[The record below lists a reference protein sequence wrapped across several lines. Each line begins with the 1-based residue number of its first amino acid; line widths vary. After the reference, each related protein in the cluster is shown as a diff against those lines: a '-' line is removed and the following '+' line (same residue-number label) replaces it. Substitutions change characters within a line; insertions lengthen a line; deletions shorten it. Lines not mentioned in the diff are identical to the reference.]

1 MSTPAPQGRGPL
13 PERAADTTA
22 EQPWPV
28 RLLSMK
34 IGEYV
39 EKMSTLWVEGQVV
52 QLNRRPGARTAYLT
66 LRDPDVDMSLS
77 VSIHV
82 NALDAM
88 PGPLG
93 EGARVVL
100 QAKPAFW
107 TQRGSLML
115 DARQIRPVGVGEL
128 LARLEYLK
136 RHLAQE
142 GLFDRDRK
150 RPLPFLPR
158 RVGLVCGR
166 ASAAERDVV
175 ENARRRWPA
184 TRFEIRQ
191 VAVQGA
197 TAVAEVTAALA
208 ELDAHPEVDVIV
220 IARGGG
226 GVEDLLP
233 FSNETLVRAVAA
245 ARTPVVSAIGHDVD
259 TPLLDLVADHRAST
273 PTDAAKAVVP
283 DAVAERAA
291 VCRRRATAPG
301 ARSPVGCTTS
311 AAGSSSC
318 AAGPVL
324 TDKGAFVRSQR
335 DVVEALR
342 DRARRRVESQLHR
355 ARDHTAHLRAQVRT
369 LSPQST
375 LDRGYAI
382 VQQADGS
389 VVSDPAELEVGEL
402 LRVRVARG
410 DFAARPCRRRV
421 APRLPAMAKKADPA
435 DPGTTDVDRDRRERR
450 RRGDVLR
457 AGPRR
462 ARRHRRPARERPG
475 RPRGEHGA
483 VAAGRGARRPLR
495 HLARPRRGAD
505 HRRATDRHPAPASGR
520 DRLEVRRRTAPSPRS
535 SPCP

>member
-1 MSTPAPQGRGPL
+1 MDVGHRAYAGRMAGSPL
-13 PERAADTTA
+13 PERAAETTA

-39 EKMSTLWVEGQVV
+39 EKMSVLWVEGQVV

-77 VSIHV
+77 VAIQV

-88 PGPLG
+88 PGALT

-100 QAKPAFW
+100 QAKPTFW
-107 TQRGSLML
+107 SQRGSLML

-175 ENARRRWPA
+175 ENALRRWPS
-184 TRFEIRQ
+184 TVFEVRQ
-191 VAVQGA
+191 VAVQGG
-197 TAVAEVTAALA
+197 TAVQEVTAALA
-208 ELDAHPEVDVIV
+208 ELDAHPEVDVVV

-233 FSNETLVRAVAA
+233 FSNETLLRAVAA
-245 ARTPVVSAIGHDVD
+245 ATTPVVSAIGHDVD

-283 DAVAERAA
+283 DAEAERAA
-291 VCRRRATAPG
+291 VAASRRRAHRAL
-301 ARSPVGCTTS
+301 
-311 AAGSSSC
+311 AGRLHHERRRLVELSSR
-318 AAGPVL
+318 PVL
-324 TDKGAFVRSQR
+324 ADRGAFVRAQR
-335 DVVEALR
+335 EVLDSLHG
-342 DRARRRVESQLHR
+342 RARRRLEAQLHR
-355 ARDHTAHLRAQVRT
+355 SRDHVGHLRAQARA

-375 LDRGYAI
+375 LDRGYA
-382 VQQADGS
+382 
-389 VVSDPAELEVGEL
+389 VVARGGGEVVTDPAVLRPEEP

-410 DFAARPCRRRV
+410 EFGATV
-421 APRLPAMAKKADPA
+421 SADSA
-435 DPGTTDVDRDRRERR
+435 DT
-450 RRGDVLR
+450 
-457 AGPRR
+457 
-462 ARRHRRPARERPG
+462 ARR
-475 RPRGEHGA
+475 
-483 VAAGRGARRPLR
+483 
-495 HLARPRRGAD
+495 
-505 HRRATDRHPAPASGR
+505 
-520 DRLEVRRRTAPSPRS
+520 
-535 SPCP
+535 